1 MTESI
6 INHTTYFQNN
16 LEMDAPTK
24 LQKIQLLIWLIWEWK
39 NHPNTQHVTQYVSYK
54 EHTVINNKNVLAG
67 GGECARMTN
76 LRDIKFSCLVKSW
89 LSISFTHGCK
99 YLKSTSSAEDLPHK
113 KSSIS

>member
-6 INHTTYFQNN
+6 INHTTYFQND
-16 LEMDAPTK
+16 LKVDAPTK
-24 LQKIQLLIWLIWEWK
+24 LQKIQLLIWLIWEWM
-39 NHPNTQHVTQYVSYK
+39 NYSNTQHVTQYVSYK
-54 EHTVINNKNVLAG
+54 ERIVINNKNVLAG
-67 GGECARMTN
+67 EGMCMTN

-89 LSISFTHGCK
+89 LSISFTHVCK